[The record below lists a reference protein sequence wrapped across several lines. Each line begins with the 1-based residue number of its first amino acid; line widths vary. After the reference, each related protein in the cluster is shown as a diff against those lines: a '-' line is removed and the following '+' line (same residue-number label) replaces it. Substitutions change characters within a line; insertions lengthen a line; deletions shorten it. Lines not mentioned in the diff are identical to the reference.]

1 VPLDGPVALG
11 LFLVMQVPLEACLLA
26 LFLRV
31 LAGALPPRFLLR
43 TFALFAPA
51 FLVLSAYKG
60 VDLSIYL
67 RIASE
72 GAV

>member
-1 VPLDGPVALG
+1 
-11 LFLVMQVPLEACLLA
+11 
-26 LFLRV
+26 
-31 LAGALPPRFLLR
+31 LR

-67 RIASE
+67 RIVSE